1 MDYYEKLL
9 PILVKLGVATLAEF
23 LGSEKA
29 NRYSDMGYPIDA
41 STLSEILLTEQGINI
56 LRDKDIRKNILTTFD
71 PDLIKNHF
79 DQNPPKQSMNEICAF
94 KWGENRD
101 TFKFLNLLEI
111 STDCLQS
118 ETTTTR
124 PSESIQLDGI
134 LYPYQNW
141 IRKEILEFLC
151 NSDKRR
157 VIVHMPT
164 GSGKTRTCME
174 AICDFIRLQNQT
186 GFAAVWFA
194 HSEELCEQA
203 IESFISLWSKHGSE
217 DANILRLWGGN
228 RFDEVN
234 IDKPTF
240 IVTSFQTAYSMLHT
254 QHDDR
259 FSLFTR
265 IKRHCKL
272 LIVDEAHKSMATT
285 YKDAI
290 ELFANNE
297 TRTVGLTA
305 TPGRHHVGADPEETR
320 SLSKFYDHNM
330 ISIVDDDG
338 KPLDDPIDYLTKK
351 GVLSNI
357 ERNKLYSNTNIELT
371 SSEKKHIERLL
382 DIPTSV
388 LKRLGEDANRTNII
402 VTNALK
408 LAITKKCPTIVFA
421 GSKENAID
429 IATSL
434 RLKNCSARAI
444 TGETTTFER
453 RNSIEQYKKG
463 EVKVLTN
470 FGVLTTGFDA
480 PNTKAVIIAR
490 PTTSIVL
497 YSQMIGRG
505 LRGPLMGGNETCILV
520 DVIDNLVNMP
530 NVSNAFQFFDEYF
543 K

>member
-1 MDYYEKLL
+1 MISLDYKTKLVL
-9 PILVKLGVATLAEF
+9 QLCGLHTVK
-23 LGSEKA
+23 
-29 NRYSDMGYPIDA
+29 
-41 STLSEILLTEQGINI
+41 
-56 LRDKDIRKNILTTFD
+56 
-71 PDLIKNHF
+71 
-79 DQNPPKQSMNEICAF
+79 
-94 KWGENRD
+94 
-101 TFKFLNLLEI
+101 
-111 STDCLQS
+111 
-118 ETTTTR
+118 
-124 PSESIQLDGI
+124 
-134 LYPYQNW
+134 
-141 IRKEILEFLC
+141 
-151 NSDKRR
+151 
-157 VIVHMPT
+157 
-164 GSGKTRTCME
+164 
-174 AICDFIRLQNQT
+174 
-186 GFAAVWFA
+186 
-194 HSEELCEQA
+194 ELCEQA
-203 IESFISLWSKHGSE
+203 IESFISIWSNHGSE
-217 DANILRLWGGN
+217 DAKIMRLWGGN
-228 RFDEVN
+228 RFDDVD

-254 QHDDR
+254 HHDDR
-259 FSLFTR
+259 FSLFAE

-272 LIVDEAHKSMATT
+272 LVVDEAHQSMAPT

-305 TPGRHHVGADPEETR
+305 TPGRHHVGADPEETV
-320 SLSKFYDHNM
+320 SLSNFYDRNM
-330 ISIVDDDG
+330 INIVNDDG
-338 KPLDDPIDYLTKK
+338 KRLDDPIDYLTKK

-357 ERNKLYSNTNIELT
+357 QRNKLYSKTAVELT
-371 SSEKKHIERLL
+371 SSEKEHIERLL
-382 DIPTSV
+382 DIPASV

-408 LAITKKCPTIVFA
+408 LAITNNCPTIVFA
-421 GSKENAID
+421 GSKENAVD

-434 RLKNCSARAI
+434 RLKNCNARAI

-490 PTTSIVL
+490 PTTSVVL

-505 LRGPLMGGNETCILV
+505 LRGPLMGGNDICILV